1 MKKLLIFLIL
11 ALGMSQL
18 AIARD
23 VKEAIYL
30 KNGSTFRGMPLENI
44 PNTGV
49 NEQNADGSRL
59 TYRMSKTERVA
70 NEQRLNASCDTTVSS
85 FRSRRIDRGF
95 KFFVESAYAEGID
108 EEPLPRW
115 EIGGSV
121 GYQLS
126 PRFYLGAGANLIYF
140 SRQKQAGI
148 PVFVDFRVNILNRA
162 ISPIVGMKTGW
173 SFIGDLNGFHLN
185 PYTGCRFGLNN
196 KLALHV
202 AVGYELQNSDITYH
216 DYTSPFI
223 QTKYTSLEALKVQ
236 FGIEF

>member
-1 MKKLLIFLIL
+1 M
-11 ALGMSQL
+11 GQL
-18 AIARD
+18 AIARGL
-23 VKEAIYL
+23 KETTYP
-30 KNGSTFRGMPLENI
+30 KKGNTFRGMPIENI
-44 PNTGV
+44 PNIGV
-49 NEQNADGSRL
+49 NAQNADGSNL
-59 TYRMSKTERVA
+59 TYRTSKIERVA
-70 NEQRLNASCDTTVSS
+70 NEEQQNALSDTTVSS
-85 FRSRRIDRGF
+85 FRSRRIDSGF
-95 KFFVESAYAEGID
+95 KFFVESAYAAGTDD
-108 EEPLPRW
+108 EPFSHW
-115 EIGGSV
+115 EIGGSA

-202 AVGYELQNSDITYH
+202 AVGYELQNSDITFH